1 MAISDYILS
10 QLRAR
15 QTLAE
20 QEYNRK
26 QLALQQEQARIQREQ
41 QRQKQLLE
49 GIGAVGDIA
58 IKGIG
63 MGAGMLEQQAAK
75 EAAGRLAEAQ
85 ARAELAGAEEITPEE
100 MEVQEQLPQT
110 LEGIEPEGVMPTAGV
125 EEKLAGLKPSP
136 LEPEPLQPRPMGPEA
151 DRAKEVEKI
160 KSEQEQRTAAREAI
174 QGLGLLGVEDL
185 TAPEEPPE
193 ETMEF
198 TLEDVYGPAKP
209 AIEEKVAEEPVME
222 ALPEG
227 DFEPGMEEIEPL
239 KEDKVEQA
247 IEKAEKMSGIRIR
260 KFVKSPNELAQQIVD
275 EVYAK
280 KPQGNPLLQ
289 FFSGDPA
296 KMEREKLIAK
306 ATVAKQIKETRKALL
321 EEDYN
326 RFMKERGMDLK
337 QKQLEIAEIAKNA
350 ALVRANRSE
359 IRLKTNRPSADRKV
373 LFGYKQ
379 AQDQLGRT
387 VKYAKKLLDNGEGFP
402 IGKVRAAIQAY
413 INENAGVE
421 GSISTG
427 IGAGAGIPV
436 GGLNVN
442 INQARTKQIDSDLLN
457 DAFKALDKTNL
468 STNQRQ
474 FLQNLNIAI
483 QNIGKS
489 MEGGKLT
496 DKDLLFYLDNLIS
509 SDDPQ
514 SALISINDLME
525 RNFDEFNALRENLAG
540 SYELSALAGFE
551 PIEPTLFTQEE
562 IESAF
567 EAGIGPAAAAMGQRA
582 QIGMGAPQTQLS
594 AGVSQALNKI
604 LEALRTEKDP
614 GRQQRL
620 IQQARQL
627 MGQQGDLGAGFPGE

>member
-15 QTLAE
+15 QALAE
-20 QEYNRK
+20 QDYNRK
-26 QLALQQEQARIQREQ
+26 QLALQQEQARTQREQ
-41 QRQKQLLE
+41 KRGEQLLQ
-49 GIGAVGDIA
+49 GVASLGDIA
-58 IKGIG
+58 VKGVG
-63 MGAGMLEQQAAK
+63 MGAGMLEKQAAK

-85 ARAELAGAEEITPEE
+85 ARAELSGLEEITPEQ
-100 MEVQEQLPQT
+100 MEVQEELPQM
-110 LEGIEPEGVMPTAGV
+110 LEGIAPEGPIPTAGI
-125 EEKLAGLKPSP
+125 EDKLAALKPP
-136 LEPEPLQPRPMGPEA
+136 APEPEPLQPRPTGPEA

-160 KSEQEQRTAAREAI
+160 KSETEQRSAARKAI
-174 QGLGLLGVEDL
+174 EGMGLLGVEDL

-209 AIEEKVAEEPVME
+209 VVEEPTME
-222 ALPEG
+222 EPELPEG
-227 DFEPGMEEIEPL
+227 DFQPEVEAVEPP

-247 IEKAEKMSGIRIR
+247 IEKAEKISGMRIR
-260 KFVKSPNELAQQIVD
+260 KFVKSPNQLAQEIVD
-275 EVYAK
+275 QVYAK

-289 FFSGDPA
+289 FFSGDPS

-306 ATVAKQIKETRKALL
+306 AAVAKQIKDTRKNLL

-326 RFMKERGMDLK
+326 RFIKERGLDLK

-350 ALVRANRSE
+350 ALIRAQRNE
-359 IRLKTNRPSADRKV
+359 IRLKTNLPSADRKV

-421 GSISTG
+421 GSIATG
-427 IGAGAGIPV
+427 IGAGAGLPV

-442 INQARTKQIDSDLLN
+442 INQARTKQIDADLLN
-457 DAFKALDKTNL
+457 DAFKSLDKTNL

-540 SYELSALAGFE
+540 SYEMSALAGFD
-551 PIEPTLFTQEE
+551 PIQPTLFTEEE

-582 QIGMGAPQTQLS
+582 QMGMGAPQTQLGR
-594 AGVSQALNKI
+594 GVSQVLNKI
-604 LEALRTEKDP
+604 LQALQTEPDP
-614 GRQQRL
+614 GRKQRL
-620 IQQARQL
+620 IQQAQEL
-627 MGQQGDLGAGFPGE
+627 MQQQSNLGTGFPGE

>member
-15 QTLAE
+15 QALAE
-20 QEYNRK
+20 QDYNRR

-41 QRQKQLLE
+41 QRQQQLLQS
-49 GIGAVGDIA
+49 IGAVGDVA

-75 EAAGRLAEAQ
+75 ETAARLAEAQ
-85 ARAELAGAEEITPEE
+85 ARAELAGTEEITPEQ
-100 MEVQEQLPQT
+100 MEVQEQLPET
-110 LEGIEPEGVMPTAGV
+110 LESVEPEGVMPTAGV

-160 KSEQEQRTAAREAI
+160 KREQEQRTASREAI

-198 TLEDVYGPAKP
+198 TLEDVYGPAKKAVKEP
-209 AIEEKVAEEPVME
+209 VAEEPAME

-227 DFEPGMEEIEPL
+227 DFEPQMEAVEPA

-247 IEKAEKMSGIRIR
+247 IQKAEKMSGIRIR
-260 KFVKSPNELAQQIVD
+260 RFVKSPNELAQQIVD

-350 ALVRANRSE
+350 ALARANKSE
-359 IRLKTNRPSADRKV
+359 IRLKTNLPSADRRV
-373 LFGYKQ
+373 LQGYDQ
-379 AQDQLGRT
+379 AQDQLKIT
-387 VKYAKKLLDNGEGFP
+387 VKYAKKLLEKGEGFP
-402 IGKVRAAIQAY
+402 IGKVRSAIQAY
-413 INENAGVE
+413 INENAGIE
-421 GSISTG
+421 GSIQTG

-442 INQARTKQIDSDLLN
+442 ISQAQTKQIDADLLN
-457 DAFKALDKTNL
+457 EAFNKLDKSNL
-468 STNQRQ
+468 TTDQRM

-496 DKDLLFYLDNLIS
+496 DSDLVFYLNNLIS
-509 SDDPQ
+509 SDDPK

-525 RNFDEFNALRENLAG
+525 KNFNQFSAWRENLAG
-540 SYELSALAGFE
+540 SYEPSALAGFIPE
-551 PIEPTLFTQEE
+551 EPTLFTEEE
-562 IESAF
+562 IESVF
-567 EAGIGPAAAAMGQRA
+567 EADIGPAAAAMGQRA
-582 QIGMGAPQTQLS
+582 QMGMGPPQTELG
-594 AGVSQALNKI
+594 AGVSQALKKV
-604 LEALRTEKDP
+604 LEELRTETDP
-614 GRQQRL
+614 VRQQRL
-620 IQQARQL
+620 IKDARDL
-627 MGQQGDLGAGFPGE
+627 MNQQGNLGAGFPGE

>member
-20 QEYNRK
+20 QDYNRK

-41 QRQKQLLE
+41 QRQQQLLKS
-49 GIGAVGDIA
+49 IGAVGDVA

-85 ARAELAGAEEITPEE
+85 ARAELSGAEEITPEQ

-110 LEGIEPEGVMPTAGV
+110 LEGVGPEGVMPTAGI
-125 EEKLAGLKPSP
+125 EEKLAGLKPSS
-136 LEPEPLQPRPMGPEA
+136 LEREPLQPRDLGPLGDKE
-151 DRAKEVEKI
+151 REVEKI
-160 KSEQEQRTAAREAI
+160 KKEREQRSAAREAI
-174 QGLGLLGVEDL
+174 QGMGLLGVEDL

-227 DFEPGMEEIEPL
+227 DFDPEMEKIEPL
-239 KEDKVEQA
+239 KEDKVEKA
-247 IEKAEKMSGIRIR
+247 IEKAEKMSGMRIR
-260 KFVKSPNELAQQIVD
+260 RFVKSPNELAQEIVD
-275 EVYAK
+275 QVYAK

-289 FFSGDPA
+289 FFSGDPS

-306 ATVAKQIKETRKALL
+306 ATVAKQIKDTRKNLL

-326 RFMKERGMDLK
+326 RFIKERGIDLK

-350 ALVRANRSE
+350 ALARANKSE
-359 IRLKTNRPSADRKV
+359 IRLKTNLPSTDRKI

-387 VKYAKKLLDNGEGFP
+387 VKYAKNLLEKGEGFP

-413 INENAGVE
+413 IDENAGIE

-442 INQARTKQIDSDLLN
+442 INQAKTKQIDADKLN

-514 SALISINDLME
+514 SALISLNDLME

-540 SYELSALAGFE
+540 SYEISALAGFE
-551 PIEPTLFTQEE
+551 PIEPTLFTEEE

-567 EAGIGPAAAAMGQRA
+567 EAGIGPSAAAMGQRA
-582 QIGMGAPQTQLS
+582 QVGMGAPTTQLNV
-594 AGVSQALNKI
+594 GVSQALNKI
-604 LEALRTEKDP
+604 LQAIKTETDP

-620 IQQARQL
+620 IREAQEL
-627 MGQQGDLGAGFPGE
+627 MQQQGNFGAGFPGE